1 MDKFWVEAIGYGG
14 TVFTIASY
22 SMRTIIPLRIAGI
35 LSSFFFIAYS
45 LLMQLWPM
53 LITELVILPLNLV
66 RLYQM
71 FRLVRQVEEAASSD
85 FALDWLE
92 PFAHNKSY
100 KPGQVLFS
108 AGDYANHLL
117 LIHSGRFRLKEA
129 GIELGGG
136 EIVGELGFLSPGNQR
151 TMTLE
156 CVEAGSAGSVTYK
169 DIQQLYYQNPKFGFF
184 FLRLISDRLF
194 QNIERAKSA
203 SRPETATA

>member
-1 MDKFWVEAIGYGG
+1 MEDFWVEAIGYGG

-35 LSSFFFIAYS
+35 LSSIFFIAYGVM
-45 LLMQLWPM
+45 MQLWPM
-53 LITELVILPLNLV
+53 LITELVILPLNIL
-66 RLYQM
+66 RLIQM
-71 FRLVRQVEEAASSD
+71 FRLLRQVEEAAQSD

-100 KPGQVLFS
+100 QPGQILFH

-117 LIHSGRFRLKEA
+117 LIHTGRFRLKEA
-129 GIELGGG
+129 GIELGSG

-151 TMTLE
+151 TLTLE
-156 CVEAGSAGSVTYK
+156 CIEAGSAGSVTYK

-194 QNIERAKSA
+194 QNLERARQK
-203 SRPETATA
+203 TATEAA